1 MYYMYFNPHPFNGI
15 DAPSE
20 VFCEM
25 AAESLGDLS
34 WADLS
39 WSSLK
44 LWIAYGTTF
53 AQLLAHKTSTQ
64 LIFHI
69 GLFIVPL
76 DPTRRQSGAATLFA
90 LRRFSGEVG
99 VVPFLILDTM
109 RHNFF
114 YRYTVPAP
122 HFVQNWTGNTLVKVV
137 CFYNWQ
143 FTGIGLVKLKIADFT
158 KNWPL
163 TFVVS
168 LQEWN
173 GA

>member
-1 MYYMYFNPHPFNGI
+1 MYYIPSPVQWDWCTLRGI
-15 DAPSE
+15 L
-20 VFCEM
+20 EM
-25 AAESLGDLS
+25 AAESLSDLS

-44 LWIAYGTTF
+44 LWIAYGATF

-99 VVPFLILDTM
+99 VVPFLILDAM

-122 HFVQNWTGNTLVKVV
+122 HFVQNWTGNMLVKVV
-137 CFYNWQ
+137 CFFNWQ

-173 GA
+173 AA